1 MCGIA
6 GFQGKGSL
14 EDARRMIA
22 RIAYRG
28 PDLQDAVM
36 IGATGLA
43 HARLSIIDLS
53 HGADQPMRDAAGELT
68 IVFNGEIYNYKPL
81 REALLRTGRYTFR
94 TDGDTEV
101 LLYLYRE
108 HGKAL
113 LQMLNGMFAFA
124 IHDARTGELFLAR
137 DRMGKK
143 PLHYAETGSTF
154 VFGSELKA
162 VLAHPEVKDDI
173 DPHALN
179 QYLTF
184 EYVPTPRTIIA
195 GVRKLEPGHWMRVKD
210 GRVSET
216 DAYWKPDFTKRPIE
230 LAEATNRLNDA
241 LQQATARRLMSDVPL
256 GVFLSG
262 GIDSSAVA
270 YYAQL
275 CSTSRINTFSIGFE
289 EASYDESDHARLV
302 ADRIGSN
309 HHVEVLKQRDSL
321 DLIPDLYARLDEP
334 FADASLIPTH
344 LLSRFARKHV
354 TVCLGGDGSDEL
366 LAGYPTFSA
375 DRLRKT
381 VSAWHPGTLKAIK
394 RMADLL
400 PASDKNISFD
410 FKVKQFLRGFDPGRS
425 KRVDPR
431 HVNTQWLGSF
441 TPHEKRSLLSANM
454 KAALQDASGLEP
466 IDDLLHG
473 SPWADGG
480 LNEVIYVFL
489 RTYLLDD
496 ILFKV
501 DRASMYTS
509 LEVRA
514 PFMDVEVVELIN
526 SLPDTFKRRGSNG
539 KFLLKEVM
547 RGKLPDAIIDRP
559 KKGFGI
565 PLSSWLRKE
574 LRPLCEDLLHPERIR
589 REGFFNPE
597 YVQGLVTQ
605 HMTGRANHRKLL
617 WTLMVFHLWSDQ
629 RRG

>member
-1 MCGIA
+1 
-6 GFQGKGSL
+6 
-14 EDARRMIA
+14 MIG

-28 PDLQDAVM
+28 PDLQDAIMVEN
-36 IGATGLA
+36 TGLA

-53 HGADQPMRDAAGELT
+53 HGADQPMKDASGELT
-68 IVFNGEIYNYKPL
+68 IVFNGEIYNYKAL
-81 REALLRTGRYTFR
+81 REGLLRTGRYAFR

-108 HGKAL
+108 YGERML
-113 LQMLNGMFAFA
+113 PMLNGMFALA
-124 IHDARTGELFLAR
+124 LHDARNGELFLAR

-143 PLHYAETGSTF
+143 PLHYSETNGTF

-162 VLAHPEVKDDI
+162 LLAHPEVKDEI
-173 DPHALN
+173 DLTSLN

-184 EYVPTPRTIIA
+184 EYVPTPRSIVQ
-195 GVRKLEPGHWMRVKD
+195 GLRKLEPGHCLTVKN
-210 GRVSET
+210 GCIVS
-216 DAYWKPDFTKRPIE
+216 DRAYWNIDLSKKPISE
-230 LAEATNRLNDA
+230 NEAASQLDDA
-241 LQQATARRLMSDVPL
+241 LLKATERRLMSDVPL

-262 GIDSSAVA
+262 GIDSSAIA
-270 YYAQL
+270 YYAQRTS
-275 CSTSRINTFSIGFE
+275 STRINTFSIGFE

-302 ADRIGSN
+302 AERIGSD
-309 HHVEVLKQRDSL
+309 HHVEILRQRDSL
-321 DLIPDLYARLDEP
+321 DLIPDLYAKLDEP

-366 LAGYPTFSA
+366 LAGYPTFGA
-375 DRLRKT
+375 DRFRKLFAMMPHA
-381 VSAWHPGTLKAIK
+381 VINAMQG
-394 RMADLL
+394 MANML

-410 FKVKQFLRGFDPGRS
+410 FKLKQFLRGFELDA
-425 KRVDPR
+425 K
-431 HVNTQWLGSF
+431 HVNTLWLGSF
-441 TPHEKRSLLSANM
+441 TPAEKRSLLSTEV
-454 KAALQDASGLEP
+454 LASLNNAHGLEP
-466 IDDLLHG
+466 IDDVLRG
-473 SPWADGG
+473 SPWANNS
-480 LNEVIYVFL
+480 LNEIIHVFL

-526 SLPDTFKRRGSNG
+526 SLPDNFKRQGFNG
-539 KFLLKEVM
+539 KYLLKKVM

-574 LRPLCEDLLHPERIR
+574 LKPLCEELLSSERIL
-589 REGFFNPE
+589 REGYFNPA
-597 YVQGLVTQ
+597 YVERLKKD

-617 WTLMVFHLWSDQ
+617 WTLMVFQMWLDQ
-629 RRG
+629 RK

>member
-6 GFQGKGSL
+6 GFQGKGTL

-28 PDLQDAVM
+28 PDLQDARM
-36 IGATGLA
+36 INDTGLA

-53 HGADQPMRDAAGELT
+53 HGADQPMRDDSGRLT
-68 IVFNGEIYNYKPL
+68 IVFNGEIYNFKGL
-81 REALLRTGRYTFR
+81 REELLRSGRHVFSTS
-94 TDGDTEV
+94 GDTEV
-101 LLYLYRE
+101 LLHLYRE
-108 HGKAL
+108 HGSAML
-113 LQMLNGMFAFA
+113 PMLNGMFAFA
-124 IHDARTGELFLAR
+124 IHDERSGEVFLAR

-143 PLHYAETGSTF
+143 PLHYAECNGTF

-162 VLAHPEVKDDI
+162 VLAHPEVNDGI
-173 DPHALN
+173 DLVSLN

-184 EYVPTPRTIIA
+184 EYVPTPRSIIHD
-195 GVRKLEPGHWMRVKD
+195 VRKLEPGHCLLVKN
-210 GRVSET
+210 GRIIS
-216 DAYWKPDFTKRPIE
+216 DRNYWNIDLTKRTIS
-230 LAEATNRLNDA
+230 EAQAITRLDDT
-241 LQQATARRLMSDVPL
+241 LQKATERRLMSDVPL

-270 YYAQL
+270 YYAQKSS
-275 CSTSRINTFSIGFE
+275 STRINTFSIGFD

-302 ADRIGSN
+302 AEHIGSN
-309 HHVEVLKQRDSL
+309 HHVEILHQRDSL
-321 DLIPDLYARLDEP
+321 DLIPDLYAKLDEP

-366 LAGYPTFSA
+366 LAGYPTFGA
-375 DRLRKT
+375 DRFRKLF
-381 VSAWHPGTLKAIK
+381 SALPHAALGAMSGLAH
-394 RMADLL
+394 LL

-410 FKVKQFLRGFDPGRS
+410 FKVKQFLRGFELDA
-425 KRVDPR
+425 R
-431 HVNTQWLGSF
+431 HVNTLWLGSF
-441 TPHEKRSLLSANM
+441 TPKEKRALLSA
-454 KAALQDASGLEP
+454 DARASLRDAHGLEP
-466 IDDLLHG
+466 INDLLHN

-489 RTYLLDD
+489 RSYLLDD

-514 PFMDVEVVELIN
+514 PFMDVEVVEFIN
-526 SLPDTFKRRGSNG
+526 SLPDRYKRQGFNG
-539 KFLLKEVM
+539 KYLLKQVM

-574 LRPLCEDLLHPERIR
+574 LRPLCESLLSPERIR
-589 REGFFNPE
+589 REGTFDHR
-597 YVQGLVTQ
+597 YVDRLKQE
-605 HMTGRANHRKLL
+605 HMSGRANHRKLL
-617 WTLMVFHLWSDQ
+617 WTLMVYHLWLDQ
-629 RRG
+629 RHS